1 MPQVYTATQGFAAE
15 DRNGAK
21 VHVRA
26 GDTVHEGHWLTVT
39 YPAWFRSQDVT
50 HPAEERSSAASSET
64 HSRRTGRLSKTVD
77 VDD

>member
-15 DRNGAK
+15 DRNGVK

-39 YPAWFRSQDVT
+39 YPGWFRSQDVT
-50 HPAEERSSAASSET
+50 YPTPEPAYAHHTRAT
-64 HSRRTGRLSKTVD
+64 KRSKTAG
-77 VDD
+77 DDIE